1 MEPTKTRVAI
11 LGGGLAG
18 LYSGKLLQQAN
29 IDFMLI
35 EARERLGGRILSVDP
50 TGSLSDDGF
59 DLGPSW
65 FWPEMQPAMES
76 LVRDLGMATFP
87 QYSNGDVV
95 FQRMSRET
103 PLRYRPAQLEAQS
116 MRIAGGTG
124 TLVRALAKQVPGERI
139 LIGARVLHLELSGAH
154 VTLKISKQD
163 AAQEMLV
170 AEQVIAALPPRLLAN
185 IAFSPA
191 IDAAAL
197 QRWKATP
204 TWMAPH
210 AKFFAVY
217 DRPFWREAGFS
228 GTAQSLAG
236 PLAEIH
242 DATTASGKAALFGF
256 PSVGADMRAAMGDAA
271 LKQACL
277 DQLARL
283 FGPEALK
290 PQATLF
296 KDWAADPLTAA
307 VEDRSGGGH
316 PEPSSAPWVT
326 GAWRDRLALGGSEA
340 SPIEPGYMA
349 GAVIAAER
357 AVAEVMQR
365 LNAAV
370 VEPRR

>member
-1 MEPTKTRVAI
+1 MQTRVAI
-11 LGGGLAG
+11 IGGGLAG
-18 LYSGKLLQQAN
+18 LYAGKLLQQAN
-29 IDFMLI
+29 IDFILI
-35 EARERLGGRILSVDP
+35 EARERLGGRILSADP
-50 TGSLSDDGF
+50 TGSPSDDGF

-65 FWPEMQPAMES
+65 FWPEMQPAMQA
-76 LVRDLGMATFP
+76 LVLQLGLGTFP
-87 QYSNGDVV
+87 QHSEGDVV

-103 PLRYRPAQLEAQS
+103 PLRYRPAQQEAQS

-124 TLVRALAKQVPGERI
+124 SLVRALARQIPGERI
-139 LIGARVLHLELSGAH
+139 LTGAPVQHLELSPAH
-154 VTLKISKQD
+154 VTLKIPTRD
-163 AAQEMLV
+163 AAEEVIV

-185 IAFSPA
+185 IAFTPA

-210 AKFFAVY
+210 AKFFAIY
-217 DRPFWREAGFS
+217 DRPFWRAAGFS

-256 PSVGADMRAAMGDAA
+256 PALGADTRAAMGDAA

-283 FGPEALK
+283 FGPSALK
-290 PQATLF
+290 PQATVL

-307 VEDRSGGGH
+307 AEDRSGGGH

-326 GAWRDRLALGGSEA
+326 GAWRDRLTLGGSEA
-340 SPIEPGYMA
+340 SPTEPGYMA

-357 AVAEVMQR
+357 AAAEVMKH

-370 VEPRR
+370 EPGR